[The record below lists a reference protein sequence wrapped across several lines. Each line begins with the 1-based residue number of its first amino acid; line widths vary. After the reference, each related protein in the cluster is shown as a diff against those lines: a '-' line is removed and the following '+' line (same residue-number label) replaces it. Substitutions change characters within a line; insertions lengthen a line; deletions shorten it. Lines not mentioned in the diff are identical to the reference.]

1 MNQRLAQLI
10 KLLGLKKEV
19 THKAYLELIKAN
31 EQIDQHK
38 IRQEQLVGYKL
49 DYIEQVQT
57 LGEEG
62 VSIVRLR
69 TRLYFISHLD
79 NALVQLGALFIQLQH
94 SRTQAE
100 LKYRQ
105 AKIAEEGIV
114 KLIERAQ
121 KAEDLKRDK
130 LLQKDSDEFA
140 QKKWYGKKNNDQ

>member
-10 KLLGLKKEV
+10 KLLGLKKEA

-38 IRQEQLVGYKL
+38 IREEQLIGYKL
-49 DYIEQVQT
+49 DYIEQVRA

-69 TRLYFISHLD
+69 NRLYFISHLD
-79 NALVQLGALFIQLQH
+79 NALVQLGSLFIQLQH

-121 KAEDLKRDK
+121 KAEDLKMDK
-130 LLQKDSDEFA
+130 ILQKDSDEFA

>member
-10 KLLGLKKEV
+10 KLLGLKKEA

-31 EQIDQHK
+31 EQIEQHK
-38 IRQEQLVGYKL
+38 IREEQLIGYKL
-49 DYIEQVQT
+49 DYIEQVQA

-69 TRLYFISHLD
+69 NRLYFISHLD
-79 NALVQLGALFIQLQH
+79 NALVQLGSLFIQLQH

-121 KAEDLKRDK
+121 KAEELKMDK
-130 LLQKDSDEFA
+130 ILQKDSDEFA